1 MCESD
6 AKIELL
12 TKQVDNDR
20 EEKDLLE
27 TELESM
33 RGEVMV
39 LNDIIAKKQREQ
51 SYFDDIRKEPG
62 IDSLKDAFAK
72 FYEEELEKRAS
83 DNEVLLTNISKLR
96 KENAMLKEQHIA
108 DRQETIMLNSEINSA
123 RDQIVNLQMQLEALR
138 LGRKGNTRTELLPF
152 KNMHTYN
159 SGIGR
164 AKSDSTAHDYATF
177 GFTPDFLAELKLESS
192 VDSSFG

>member
-1 MCESD
+1 MNESD

-12 TKQVDNDR
+12 TKQVDNSH

-27 TELESM
+27 TELESL

-51 SYFDDIRKEPG
+51 SYFDEIRKEPE

-72 FYEEELEKRAS
+72 FYEEELEKRAR
-83 DNEVLLTNISKLR
+83 DNEVLLTNINKLR

-123 RDQIVNLQMQLEALR
+123 RDQIARLQMQLEALK
-138 LGRKGNTRTELLPF
+138 LGGKGNTRTELLPY
-152 KNMHTYN
+152 KNVHLYGN
-159 SGIGR
+159 GIGR
-164 AKSDSTAHDYATF
+164 AKSDSTAHGYATF
-177 GFTPDFLAELKLESS
+177 GFTPDFVADLKLESS